1 MCKCYNNPII
11 LQFFLS
17 DSGEV
22 IQDQETSR
30 QSLEAQA
37 GTVQAGSV
45 TAPVLPGGSERQSQ
59 RGNVLTC
66 RRHCTHIHRIHRHRI
81 HHQAESQCYL
91 ELLYQIACCSH
102 EIVAEADLL
111 RKAERNVFP
120 GIAPVSEACCSSGIR
135 SVKFLFPVLPRAWDP
150 STFAA
155 YYSFPK
161 PD

>member
-81 HHQAESQCYL
+81 HHQAESLSVIWNFFIRQHAVHMKLWLKRICSEKQKEMSFQEQLQCL
-91 ELLYQIACCSH
+91 KP
-102 EIVAEADLL
+102 VAVL
-111 RKAERNVFP
+111 
-120 GIAPVSEACCSSGIR
+120 VS
-135 SVKFLFPVLPRAWDP
+135 DQ
-150 STFAA
+150 
-155 YYSFPK
+155 
-161 PD
+161 